1 MNRNN
6 GFIISCFR
14 KNRLYETN
22 EWLEGPELDRALEE
36 AARNNPDVLKTLSFD
51 DTDRNNLFAEYEIM
65 KDSYKEDTNY
75 IHVLQNGIQN
85 LK

>member
-36 AARNNPDVLKTLSFD
+36 ATRNNPDVLKTLSFD
-51 DTDRNNLFAEYEIM
+51 DADRNNLFAEYEIM